1 VCVSVSPLSQS
12 IFPPIFPH
20 SHTHTDTESTHTG
33 QRQADFIYRHYMYP
47 TDMFLALHR
56 FQHRHGYAE
65 KQTHT
70 PDTHTHRRTQT
81 HTRTLNFQF
90 RLPRQAPRL
99 PPPPLF
105 QPYSF
110 SRENEFRFVCWN
122 IFSVFGGTIY
132 IGWCGE
138 SSQGSLVTDW
148 PLLLKDVNFVKICMA
163 LQFKPLNLMD

>member
-1 VCVSVSPLSQS
+1 MCVSVSPLSQS

-105 QPYSF
+105 SNLILSLEKMNFALFVGIF
-110 SRENEFRFVCWN
+110 SRFLV
-122 IFSVFGGTIY
+122 GQY
-132 IGWCGE
+132 I
-138 SSQGSLVTDW
+138 LV
-148 PLLLKDVNFVKICMA
+148 DVAKVRRA
-163 LQFKPLNLMD
+163 LW